1 MSLGEVNYLAVVV
14 AALAPMVIGAMWYG
28 PVFGKIW
35 IKAHGYDQE
44 KLAEMQAGMGKAYG
58 LSFVC
63 YLVMALVMALLI
75 AATGWWET
83 AGGIHTGLIC
93 WLGFAATIG
102 LTAHLFSDKKP
113 AAYLLDAG
121 FQLVYMVAMG
131 IVLASWP

>member
-75 AATGWWET
+75 AATGWWGT

-102 LTAHLFSDKKP
+102 LTAHLFSDRKP

-131 IVLASWP
+131 LILASWP